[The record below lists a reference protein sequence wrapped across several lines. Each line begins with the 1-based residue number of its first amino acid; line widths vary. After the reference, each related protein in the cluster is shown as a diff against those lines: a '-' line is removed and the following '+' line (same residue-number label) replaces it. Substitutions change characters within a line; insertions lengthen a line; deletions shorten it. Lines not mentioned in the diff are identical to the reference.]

1 MITAVENITLDGVMQ
16 APATVDEDPRGGFVH
31 GGWAVPFMDEVAM
44 RVAANGM
51 SGAGAML
58 LGRRTFEGLRR
69 GWSGR
74 EENPF
79 SAHLEAA
86 RKYVVS
92 TTLGDEPGW
101 GPTTR
106 LDGPDA
112 VRALDEP
119 ALTIIG
125 SGVLV
130 RGLLAAGLIDVLQL
144 SIHPIVLGSG
154 TRLFGDEGELAR
166 FVLAESVAT
175 TTGVLIA
182 TYRRATG

>member
-16 APATVDEDPRGGFVH
+16 APATVDEDPRGGFTH
-31 GGWAVPFMDEVAM
+31 GGWGVPFVDEVAM
-44 RVAANGM
+44 RVAAHGM
-51 SGAGAML
+51 SAAGAML

-74 EENPF
+74 DDNPF

-106 LDGPDA
+106 LDGLDA
-112 VRALDEP
+112 VGELEEP

-154 TRLFGDEGELAR
+154 TRLFGNQDELVR
-166 FVLAESVAT
+166 FALAESTVT

-182 TYRRATG
+182 TYRRAMG